1 MVKPKTGILQIF
13 TVLRG
18 NVLAWILPTVSLLTF
33 IASWAGLY
41 PSSFVERL
49 YGRWI
54 FPKLSSAAGR
64 MADLISISWL
74 DVLVPVGIA
83 LLVVL
88 LWKRRWVLLG
98 NIAAALYLI
107 FFWTWGLNYHRQ
119 PLAAKLEVDSG
130 RTQDEAMTAFAERA
144 LEEVNRLYG
153 EKQKSAYDE
162 DRLSAEAVRRVR
174 RVVGIIDG
182 SEWDSAQRIKISRV
196 SNPWL
201 HAAGIDGVFNPFPH
215 EPVISDTIVD
225 VERPFVIA
233 HELAHVRGYP
243 DEGDANLIATFA
255 TIMSDDPAFRY
266 SGWLNLWMYVRNREL
281 EKRLDPGPR
290 QDLQRIFER
299 ARREQIPWV
308 NDFQRNLLDIFLKAN
323 SVEEGVRSYSRV
335 VILAAGTEPFWDR
348 FR

>member
-1 MVKPKTGILQIF
+1 MVKSKTGILQIF

-18 NVLAWILPTVSLLTF
+18 SVLAWVLPTVSLLTF

-41 PSSFVERL
+41 PSSFVERV

-54 FPKLSSAAGR
+54 FPKLSSAGGGL
-64 MADLISISWL
+64 ADLISISWL

-119 PLAAKLEVDSG
+119 PLAAKLEVDSA
-130 RTQDEAMTAFAERA
+130 RMQDEAMTAFAERA
-144 LEEVNRLYG
+144 LEQVNRLYS

-174 RVVGIIDG
+174 RVVAIIDG

-266 SGWLNLWMYVRNREL
+266 SGWLNLWMYLRTREL
-281 EKRLDPGPR
+281 EKRLEPGPR

-308 NDFQRNLLDIFLKAN
+308 NNFQHSLLDIFLKAN

-335 VILAAGTEPFWDR
+335 VILASGTEPFWDR

>member
-18 NVLAWILPTVSLLTF
+18 SVLGWILPTVSLLTF

-41 PSSFVERL
+41 PSSFVERV

-54 FPKLSSAAGR
+54 FPKLSSAAGGL
-64 MADLISISWL
+64 ADFIPISWL
-74 DVLVPVGIA
+74 DVLVPAGIV

-119 PLAAKLEVDSG
+119 PLASKLEVDSA
-130 RTQDEAMTAFAERA
+130 RTGDEAMAAFAERA
-144 LEEVNRLYG
+144 LEEVNRLYAA
-153 EKQKSAYDE
+153 KQNSAYDD
-162 DRLSAEAVRRVR
+162 DRLNAEAVRRVR

-243 DEGDANLIATFA
+243 DEGDANLIATLA

-308 NDFQRNLLDIFLKAN
+308 NNFQQSLLDFFLKAN

-335 VILAAGTEPFWDR
+335 VILAAGTEPIWDR

>member
-1 MVKPKTGILQIF
+1 MVKSKTGILQIF

-18 NVLAWILPTVSLLTF
+18 SVLAWVLPTVSLLTF

-41 PSSFVERL
+41 PSSFVERV

-54 FPKLSSAAGR
+54 FPKLSSAGGGL
-64 MADLISISWL
+64 ADLISISWL
-74 DVLVPVGIA
+74 DVLVPVGIV

-119 PLAAKLEVDSG
+119 PLAAKLEVDSA
-130 RTQDEAMTAFAERA
+130 RMQDEAMTAFAERA
-144 LEEVNRLYG
+144 LEQVNRLYS

-174 RVVGIIDG
+174 RVVAIIDG

-266 SGWLNLWMYVRNREL
+266 SGWLNLWMYLRTREL
-281 EKRLDPGPR
+281 EKRLEPGPR

-308 NDFQRNLLDIFLKAN
+308 NNFQHSLLDIFLKAN

-335 VILAAGTEPFWDR
+335 VILASGTEPFWDR

>member
-18 NVLAWILPTVSLLTF
+18 SVLAWVLPTVSLLTF

-41 PSSFVERL
+41 PSSFVERV

-54 FPKLSSAAGR
+54 FPKLSSAGGGL
-64 MADLISISWL
+64 ADLISISWL
-74 DVLVPVGIA
+74 DVLVPVGIV

-119 PLAAKLEVDSG
+119 PLAAKLEVDSA
-130 RTQDEAMTAFAERA
+130 RMQDEAMTAFAERA
-144 LEEVNRLYG
+144 LEQVNRLYS

-174 RVVGIIDG
+174 RVVAIIDG

-308 NDFQRNLLDIFLKAN
+308 NNFQHSLLDIFLKAN

-335 VILAAGTEPFWDR
+335 VILASGTEPFWDR